1 MEWWVAT
8 WDWNTLLYLKL
19 YCFNALRCM
28 PTQPD
33 NHIII
38 SIIKRNG
45 KSLFIKRVQKKH
57 HRRHEASNTAVRFCW
72 YKVIVSII
80 HFCLS
85 ARVQCNSTH
94 NLFFLFVIPPR
105 KKNKQTFWTA
115 NSGRGPTS
123 PMQNLFFFFLV
134 FSLQRGWEDW
144 KYRFWVFISSFLTID
159 RSEALSS
166 SSYLIP
172 LLFKKPT
179 TIRLKDESKD
189 VHQET

>member
-80 HFCLS
+80 HFSVFQL
-85 ARVQCNSTH
+85 VCN
-94 NLFFLFVIPPR
+94 VIPPI
-105 KKNKQTFWTA
+105 TF
-115 NSGRGPTS
+115 
-123 PMQNLFFFFLV
+123 
-134 FSLQRGWEDW
+134 
-144 KYRFWVFISSFLTID
+144 SSFLWSHQERRINKP
-159 RSEALSS
+159 SELQI
-166 SSYLIP
+166 LEGDQP
-172 LLFKKPT
+172 LLCKTSSF
-179 TIRLKDESKD
+179 SF
-189 VHQET
+189 